1 MSKSNIKWNLESD
14 TIVVGRE
21 AKLIDQLHRLSTS
34 ELASVWRAVV
44 AELKS
49 RTPKTKAMIF

>member
-1 MSKSNIKWNLESD
+1 MSKSNIKWNLEID
-14 TIVVGRE
+14 AIVVGKE
-21 AKLIDQLHRLSTS
+21 AKLIDQLQRLSTS